1 MIGNPPL
8 LLLDEP
14 SNGLDP
20 EGQAEICRQIKAL
33 HEQGKTIVL
42 ASHQLHEVTQV
53 CTHLVILNHGSIHY
67 ENSMADA
74 LAERPHSTIF
84 CNQSIRPLKLLLENL
99 HVDIDVSENSVV
111 LNHDAITLRPQVIGI
126 LLAAGFDIVRVEQR
140 RVTLA
145 EIYAEA
151 VQ

>member
-1 MIGNPPL
+1 MLGDPPL

-20 EGQAEICRQIKAL
+20 EGQKDICEQIKSL
-33 HEQGKTIVL
+33 NGRGKTIIL
-42 ASHQLHEVTQV
+42 ASHQLQEVTEV
-53 CTHLVILNHGSIHY
+53 CTHLTILNNGRVHY
-67 ENSMADA
+67 ENSMMDA
-74 LAERPHSTIF
+74 LEERPHTTIVCDRSLSPF
-84 CNQSIRPLKLLLENL
+84 ELLLETL
-99 HVDIDVSENSVV
+99 HPDIEVSDRSVV
-111 LNHDAITLRPQVIGI
+111 LNYDAIALRPKVISMLIGV
-126 LLAAGFDIVRVEQR
+126 GYDITRVEQK